1 MSVPLFGGSSL
12 KKITAA
18 TLSVNGRGQGEEAS
32 ARRWCGMAWR
42 GVVPPRCCGR
52 SAHGRLL
59 PIRRKPRY
67 KSRRLPCQPA
77 SSKAVNS
84 TWVLSPIWQIVLLD
98 ASLPWSCYSLLV
110 LPHAKRV
117 FKSKQL
123 MHLEEDRTGQQAWP
137 SASFH
142 VLVHESILFFSPLS
156 FLKFSSTGTEGKP
169 EFSCGPGLAKPPSCA
184 GSAGHGVLYSPPPQP
199 VPRPS
204 TATLSLWAR
213 RCERTWGNPHTN
225 RESASTGAR
234 HLCRTT
240 EGRTPVQ
247 SCSPS
252 EAADHSTRL
261 LRYSIHT
268 GRHAGGSPLLLTYRK
283 ASPWTSNCETEKE
296 NSIKDERGKLCTV
309 KSNDINS
316 SFPSF
321 I

>member
-1 MSVPLFGGSSL
+1 MSAPLFGGSSL

-52 SAHGRLL
+52 SAHGQLL
-59 PIRRKPRY
+59 PVRRKPRY
-67 KSRRLPCQPA
+67 KSRRLPCRPA

-142 VLVHESILFFSPLS
+142 VLVHESILFFSPFP
-156 FLKFSSTGTEGKP
+156 FLNSPAPELKENQNSAVALALPSRHLVQDQRDMESSTARLRSLSPGPPLQRSRFGREDVKEPEEILTPTEKAPPLERGIFAERLKGGLLCSLVLP
-169 EFSCGPGLAKPPSCA
+169 QRQQTTAHVSCG
-184 GSAGHGVLYSPPPQP
+184 
-199 VPRPS
+199 
-204 TATLSLWAR
+204 
-213 RCERTWGNPHTN
+213 
-225 RESASTGAR
+225 
-234 HLCRTT
+234 
-240 EGRTPVQ
+240 TPYTQEDTQEVHHY
-247 SCSPS
+247 CSPT
-252 EAADHSTRL
+252 AKL
-261 LRYSIHT
+261 
-268 GRHAGGSPLLLTYRK
+268 PLEHL
-283 ASPWTSNCETEKE
+283 
-296 NSIKDERGKLCTV
+296 TV
-309 KSNDINS
+309 KQRRKTQLKMKGANYV
-316 SFPSF
+316 P
-321 I
+321 